1 MQTMAAFTGE
11 LTHDYQDQNLVWS
24 YDLGARHI
32 YDVDAEGN
40 WYFIG
45 EFYDNITFGN
55 TTLVP
60 LRAPDIF
67 VAKLNHNGD
76 WAWAKAIVGGN
87 RYGGEARA
95 LQVFD
100 DGSVYITGTFRS
112 NITLGS
118 IKLSTMSESCSSC
131 NSAEANAHDVF
142 VAKLNENGEWLWA
155 TSGGGTATDQPYAME
170 LTSQGEAVILGQ
182 TQAGHHWNVTFGDTV
197 LTNNDTESFV
207 AKLSSDGDWLWAN
220 QYGICEGYCTSDTLH
235 VSKDGAIY
243 IAPDPSRHRDSGGQP
258 IFGELYA
265 EPHTNGSK
273 TYITMVAPN
282 GSFVWLKSFNTNHTS
297 STTAKFVILDIATNV
312 QGDVY
317 FGGVWNAGR
326 DRVETDDEL

>member
-1 MQTMAAFTGE
+1 MPPKGAQSRPRNKFYLICDIGNIPKEAVSQVRASVVFLVVMLFLLPYTQHQGLVDNTGYFPSPPYQVEPENTSTSPVDYAWSNMQTMAAFTGE
-11 LTHDYQDQNLVWS
+11 LADDFSIYQK
-24 YDLGARHI
+24 
-32 YDVDAEGN
+32 YDVDAAGN
-40 WYFIG
+40 WYFMG
-45 EFYDNITFGN
+45 EFNDNITFGN

-87 RYGGEARA
+87 RYGEGARA

-118 IKLSTMSESCSSC
+118 IKLSTTSESCSSC
-131 NSAEANAHDVF
+131 NVYENNAMDVF
-142 VAKLNENGEWLWA
+142 VAKLDENGEWLWA
-155 TSGGGTATDQPYAME
+155 TSGGGTAGDQPYAME
-170 LTSQGEAVILGQ
+170 LTSQGEAVILGE
-182 TQAGHHWNVTFGDTV
+182 THAGHHWNVTFGDTV

-235 VSKDGAIY
+235 VSKDGA
-243 IAPDPSRHRDSGGQP
+243 
-258 IFGELYA
+258 
-265 EPHTNGSK
+265 
-273 TYITMVAPN
+273 
-282 GSFVWLKSFNTNHTS
+282 
-297 STTAKFVILDIATNV
+297 
-312 QGDVY
+312 VY
-317 FGGVWNAGR
+317 
-326 DRVETDDEL
+326 LSLIHI

>member
-11 LTHDYQDQNLVWS
+11 LTHDYQDQNLVE
-24 YDLGARHI
+24 YLGAGHK

-40 WYFIG
+40 WYFMG
-45 EFYDNITFGN
+45 EFYDNITFSN

-60 LRAPDIF
+60 LIAPDIF

-131 NSAEANAHDVF
+131 NSAEANAQDVF
-142 VAKLNENGEWLWA
+142 VAKLDENGEWLWA
-155 TSGGGTATDQPYAME
+155 TSGGGTAAINPMPWNSHRRAKRLFWEKHMRVTIG
-170 LTSQGEAVILGQ
+170 TSA
-182 TQAGHHWNVTFGDTV
+182 FGDTV
-197 LTNNDTESFV
+197 LTNNDTYSFV
-207 AKLSSDGDWLWAN
+207 AKLSADGDWLWAN
-220 QYGICEGYCTSDTLH
+220 QYGICIGYCTSDTLH
-235 VSKDGAIY
+235 VSKDGAVY
-243 IAPDPSRHRDSGGQP
+243 IAPDPGRHRESGGQP
-258 IFGELYA
+258 IFENCTPSRIPTGQR
-265 EPHTNGSK
+265 P
-273 TYITMVAPN
+273 
-282 GSFVWLKSFNTNHTS
+282 TS
-297 STTAKFVILDIATNV
+297 
-312 QGDVY
+312 Q
-317 FGGVWNAGR
+317 W
-326 DRVETDDEL
+326 